1 MEEPIKF
8 IVNESDDW
16 QIKSCGG
23 LELSS
28 HRLDKDDFIELLKYI
43 GHEVEEVVI
52 SDEEME
58 EIA

>member
-1 MEEPIKF
+1 MEESIKF
-8 IVNESDDW
+8 ITNESDDW
-16 QIKSCGG
+16 QIMACKGF
-23 LELSS
+23 ELST
-28 HRLDKDDFIELLKYI
+28 HHLDKGDFIELLKYL

>member
-16 QIKSCGG
+16 QIMSCGG